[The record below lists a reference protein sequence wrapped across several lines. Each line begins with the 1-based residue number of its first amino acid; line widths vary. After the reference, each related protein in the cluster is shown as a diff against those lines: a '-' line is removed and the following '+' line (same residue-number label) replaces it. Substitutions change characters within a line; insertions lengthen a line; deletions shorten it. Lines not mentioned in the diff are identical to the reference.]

1 MYCSPSIM
9 VSSRS
14 TLSSFE
20 EKHFSKYIIYWKNFS
35 YIWRTD
41 ADADA
46 VHLVRNIRNNL
57 LSYKWCIFP
66 SFKFYGFKDPIN
78 VSVGEIKLNFFLVTV
93 REIGYYSIRFTTLH
107 SGRVCFM
114 SFFIKELSAIYMQHT
129 WVNWT
134 TFL

>member
-1 MYCSPSIM
+1 MYCSSSTM

-14 TLSSFE
+14 TLSSFQ
-20 EKHFSKYIIYWKNFS
+20 EKHFSKLPCIPRIIYWKNFS
-35 YIWRTD
+35 YIWRI
-41 ADADA
+41 DADA

-78 VSVGEIKLNFFLVTV
+78 VPVGEIKLNFFLVTV
-93 REIGYYSIRFTTLH
+93 KYYSIRLPTSH

-114 SFFIKELSAIYMQHT
+114 SFFIRELSAIYMQHT